1 MFSVYCTWYKSLS
14 STCAVSR
21 RISIIYDYEIGRTQ
35 SDFCVL
41 YFILSC
47 IGDET
52 SSKNVQ
58 ANRLFHLEIWGEH
71 KVSFIVSRPDN
82 SVFPSQEVFEAK
94 QAGKRTKH
102 KQTKTPASKTTETEA
117 RRCEALNAVRSP
129 ACYRR
134 RRRARQ
140 WNGAAVAALA
150 NPHGI
155 KFIYVHSV
163 LFKNLTLWWWH
174 GTLNFQPYQYHSH
187 IWITTT
193 CYALDIPYT
202 LDIHISRIYIV
213 TLFFLLSSGVAFLA
227 RAQLFLSQLKP
238 FISLPSSTSSSCTAD
253 WILRKKG
260 Q

>member
-1 MFSVYCTWYKSLS
+1 MFTVLDTNLWVH

-21 RISIIYDYEIGRTQ
+21 RINIIYDYEIGRTQ

-102 KQTKTPASKTTETEA
+102 KQTKTPASKATETEA
-117 RRCEALNAVRSP
+117 RRCEALNAARSLAAAVVVVRASGTVRW
-129 ACYRR
+129 RR
-134 RRRARQ
+134 RWRT
-140 WNGAAVAALA
+140 
-150 NPHGI
+150 
-155 KFIYVHSV
+155 
-163 LFKNLTLWWWH
+163 LT
-174 GTLNFQPYQYHSH
+174 G
-187 IWITTT
+187 
-193 CYALDIPYT
+193 
-202 LDIHISRIYIV
+202 
-213 TLFFLLSSGVAFLA
+213 
-227 RAQLFLSQLKP
+227 
-238 FISLPSSTSSSCTAD
+238 
-253 WILRKKG
+253 
-260 Q
+260 

>member
-1 MFSVYCTWYKSLS
+1 M
-14 STCAVSR
+14 
-21 RISIIYDYEIGRTQ
+21 
-35 SDFCVL
+35 L
-41 YFILSC
+41 YTFLLSC

-58 ANRLFHLEIWGEH
+58 ANRLFHLEIWGREH
-71 KVSFIVSRPDN
+71 KVSFIVSRPNN

-117 RRCEALNAVRSP
+117 RRCEALNTARSL
-129 ACYRR
+129 ACCRR
-134 RRRARQ
+134 RCRCARQ
-140 WNGAAVAALA
+140 WNGAAAAAALA

-163 LFKNLTLWWWH
+163 LFKNLTLWWH

-193 CYALDIPYT
+193 CYALRHT
-202 LDIHISRIYIV
+202 IHTRYNAYI
-213 TLFFLLSSGVAFLA
+213 
-227 RAQLFLSQLKP
+227 
-238 FISLPSSTSSSCTAD
+238 
-253 WILRKKG
+253 
-260 Q
+260 

>member
-1 MFSVYCTWYKSLS
+1 MFYT
-14 STCAVSR
+14 
-21 RISIIYDYEIGRTQ
+21 
-35 SDFCVL
+35 F
-41 YFILSC
+41 LSC

-102 KQTKTPASKTTETEA
+102 KQTKTPASKATETEA
-117 RRCEALNAVRSP
+117 RRCEALNA
-129 ACYRR
+129 ACLLPPLS
-134 RRRARQ
+134 
-140 WNGAAVAALA
+140 WNGTAAALA

-187 IWITTT
+187 IRITTSF
-193 CYALDIPYT
+193 YALDIPYT

-213 TLFFLLSSGVAFLA
+213 TLFFLLSNGVAFLA

-238 FISLPSSTSSSCTAD
+238 FISLLPSTSCSFTLD
-253 WILRKKG
+253 WILRKRPANPTIIHRI
-260 Q
+260 